1 MGNAFTVTLN
11 TMITQI
17 TRFFGMIKL
26 NDVIDIL
33 IVAVAFYYIGKY
45 MIETKAW
52 QSLKVVVTLVV
63 LTPVSAFLKLN
74 TVNYL
79 LRSLIQVG
87 AIAVIVVF
95 QPELRSFLD
104 RLGRGTTLKKILSP
118 GIRIEKDRIEAI
130 VTAVANMSEESTGAL
145 IVFEKQKKLDSFI
158 KVTGTCL
165 DAEISQG
172 LLENIFVKNT
182 PLHDGAVIIKNEKV
196 MYAQSIL
203 PLSENATI
211 SAELGTRHRAAIGV
225 TEKSDAIAVVVS
237 EETGKISYAKDGG
250 LHRDITPDN
259 LREILSMEF
268 SDMASAD
275 NDFKGMLKRRD
286 GSER

>member
-17 TRFFGMIKL
+17 THFFGMIKL